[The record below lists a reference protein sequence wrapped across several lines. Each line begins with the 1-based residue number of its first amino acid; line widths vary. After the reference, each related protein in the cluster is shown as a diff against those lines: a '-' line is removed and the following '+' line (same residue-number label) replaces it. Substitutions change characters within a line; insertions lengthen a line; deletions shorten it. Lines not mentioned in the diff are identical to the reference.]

1 FAEQVEIEIA
11 EDTPVAIRIVD
22 LVDIAAAIGDA
33 QPVIEQARNRRLTE
47 TRPRLE
53 QTGRIGLRHGHELA
67 ARGQT
72 NVDSRRGRMERADHD
87 AAARFVDV
95 RPEERKGIAVAA
107 RNQRCTRR
115 ALRTWLTH
123 GHTD

>member
-1 FAEQVEIEIA
+1 
-11 EDTPVAIRIVD
+11 
-22 LVDIAAAIGDA
+22 
-33 QPVIEQARNRRLTE
+33 
-47 TRPRLE
+47 
-53 QTGRIGLRHGHELA
+53 RHGHELA

-123 GHTD
+123 GHTDPVPFCQPSLTLCQPTLLLLDCRFLDEVELRKVLVQIRVSFTLNR